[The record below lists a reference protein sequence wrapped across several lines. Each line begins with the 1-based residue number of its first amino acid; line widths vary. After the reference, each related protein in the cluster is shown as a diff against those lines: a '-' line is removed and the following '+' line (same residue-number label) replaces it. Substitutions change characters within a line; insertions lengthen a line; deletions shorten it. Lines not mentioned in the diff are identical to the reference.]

1 MALSD
6 LQVFQEEAYTAMAE
20 TLQINID
27 LFNSATQGGLVLAPA
42 THQGDFSTETFW
54 KRTEGLIRER
64 DPYKK
69 DGAIG
74 SKELTM
80 GTKTSVRYA
89 SGTPELR
96 MDEAWMKWIQRS
108 PVEAAIVFGRN
119 LAEQRMRDQLY
130 VALGAFISAIKTQG
144 SMVYDHAAATTPE
157 NGGKACLQA
166 MLRGA
171 ALFGDKSSNVN
182 CWVMSS
188 KSQTDIYEQTMA
200 NAEKLFVFGNIIINA
215 DAQGRP
221 IITTDAAPLFFAGAD
236 GKSGK
241 VTGVPA
247 DTVDDRYYLCG
258 LTSGAVV
265 LEPNNDWNSNTATK
279 NGNENIITTMQ
290 AEWSEQLGVK
300 GFTWDVANG
309 GKNPTRAKLITGT
322 NWDKVVEDN
331 KELAGC
337 LVITK

>member
-6 LQVFQEEAYTAMAE
+6 LQVFQEEAYTAMVE
-20 TLQINID
+20 TLHINID
-27 LFNSATQGGLVLAPA
+27 LFNQATQGGLVLSPA
-42 THQGDFSTETFW
+42 VHSGDFSTETFW

-69 DGAIG
+69 DGSIP

-96 MDEAWMKWIQRS
+96 MDATWMNWIQRS
-108 PVEAAIVFGRN
+108 PVEAAIVFGRQ
-119 LAEQRMRDQLY
+119 LAEQRLRDQLY
-130 VALGAFISAIKTQG
+130 TALGVFINTMKLQPA
-144 SMVYDHAAATTPE
+144 MVYNHADAVGAE

-171 ALFGDKSSNVN
+171 AKFGDQADNVN

-188 KSQTDIYEQTMA
+188 KSQTDVYEQTLA
-200 NAEKLFVFGNIIINA
+200 NDSRLFSFANVVINT

-221 IITTDAAPLFFAGAD
+221 IISTDAAPLYEKGAAEPD
-236 GKSGK
+236 
-241 VTGVPA
+241 VT
-247 DTVDDRYYLCG
+247 DDRYNLCG
-258 LTSGAVV
+258 LTSSAVV
-265 LEPNNDWNSNTATK
+265 LEPNNDWNAVTNTVT
-279 NGNENIITTMQ
+279 GNENIKTTYQ
-290 AEWSEQLGVK
+290 AEWSEQMGLK
-300 GFTWDVANG
+300 GFTWDTANG
-309 GKNPTRAKLITGT
+309 GKNPSRTKLMTGT

-337 LVITK
+337 LVIVK